1 MEIWMFK
8 TIVLATDG
16 SEGAGRAGQVAVD
29 LAKEN
34 GAKLILAH
42 VDERIAAK
50 GDMPSVLPNEEKVR
64 DEVKAQAEALT
75 ADGIDAS
82 VEFRSVALGGPG
94 PAIIEIA
101 DRVGADLIVA
111 GTRGHSSLAGLL
123 VGSVTHRLLHIAK
136 RPVLT
141 VPSPH

>member
-1 MEIWMFK
+1 MFK

-82 VEFRSVALGGPG
+82 VEFGSVALGGPG

-111 GTRGHSSLAGLL
+111 GRADIRAWQDCWSA
-123 VGSVTHRLLHIAK
+123 A
-136 RPVLT
+136 
-141 VPSPH
+141 